1 MARWFG
7 AAAAA
12 LAALVMTLSGSS
24 ADEKGPAAKDVMK
37 AVAGKTGYCA
47 KCAGAV
53 KAANWAEAQD
63 YAKKMADCGVALTK
77 APCPKGDAK
86 SWATLTQAFCAQT
99 AAVNKAAQAKDA
111 EAFGSAL
118 KTFTGSCKTC
128 HDAHKQ

>member
-1 MARWFG
+1 MTRWFG
-7 AAAAA
+7 AVATA
-12 LAALVMTLSGSS
+12 LAVVVMTLGGSS

-37 AVAGKTGYCA
+37 AVAGKTGFCA

-53 KAANWAEAQD
+53 KAGNWAEAQD

-86 SWATLTQAFCAQT
+86 SWEKLTTQFCAQT

-111 EAFGSAL
+111 DAFGTSL
-118 KTFTGSCKTC
+118 KAFTGSCKTC